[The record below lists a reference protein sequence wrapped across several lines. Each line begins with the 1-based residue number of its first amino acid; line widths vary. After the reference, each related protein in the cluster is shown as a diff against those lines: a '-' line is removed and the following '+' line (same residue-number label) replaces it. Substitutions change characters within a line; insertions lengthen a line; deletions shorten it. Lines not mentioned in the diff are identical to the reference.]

1 MKHFQIL
8 QNLKSSRHRKKN
20 CVKSFRTQTKTCTKP
35 LQRFTTKEQAAKTNK
50 KRCGNISKMTLRTCQ
65 NYPESKQG
73 QYRFKKY
80 SKSVTSFPHGKR
92 QRKCSKSAKNDTDNI
107 RKSSQMANGVRVG
120 HPAALLGRVF
130 VPRVA
135 RLKQT
140 RRSQARLWPK
150 IVHSWDLR
158 AVIFRRKRE
167 NGWPR
172 THPKIRLWK
181 RNEKDDKT
189 VKKWCQNGGR
199 NHGFGICV
207 CGSLNLAKLLYL

>member
-1 MKHFQIL
+1 MCW
-8 QNLKSSRHRKKN
+8 KSSCMKPCFKGVLAMLKCSKNDFENLPKLSRIKKGP
-20 CVKSFRTQTKTCTKP
+20 VLF
-35 LQRFTTKEQAAKTNK
+35 
-50 KRCGNISKMTLRTCQ
+50 
-65 NYPESKQG
+65 
-73 QYRFKKY
+73 
-80 SKSVTSFPHGKR
+80 GKR
-92 QRKCSKSAKNDTDNI
+92 RRKCSKSAKNGTDNI

-135 RLKQT
+135 RLKGA

-150 IVHSWDLR
+150 IVHRWDLR

-189 VKKWCQNGGR
+189 VQKRCQNGGR
-199 NHGFGICV
+199 SHGFGICV

>member
-1 MKHFQIL
+1 M
-8 QNLKSSRHRKKN
+8 
-20 CVKSFRTQTKTCTKP
+20 KSFRTQTKTCTQP

-135 RLKQT
+135 RLKGT
-140 RRSQARLWPK
+140 RRSQARL
-150 IVHSWDLR
+150 
-158 AVIFRRKRE
+158 
-167 NGWPR
+167 
-172 THPKIRLWK
+172 
-181 RNEKDDKT
+181 
-189 VKKWCQNGGR
+189 
-199 NHGFGICV
+199 
-207 CGSLNLAKLLYL
+207 